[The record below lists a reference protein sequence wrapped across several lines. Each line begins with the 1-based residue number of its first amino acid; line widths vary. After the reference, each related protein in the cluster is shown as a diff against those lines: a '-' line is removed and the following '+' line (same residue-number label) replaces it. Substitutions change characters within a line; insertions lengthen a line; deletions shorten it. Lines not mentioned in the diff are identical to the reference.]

1 MDKDDLSQ
9 LQQSR
14 LLQTKHLESKKWCE
28 SLQWLQTGIKIETLM
43 LMEMVMQPNPAAS
56 VSKPQLSTLIWNN
69 RQKVYSKIAP

>member
-14 LLQTKHLESKKWCE
+14 LLQTKHLEYKKWCE
-28 SLQWLQTGIKIETLM
+28 GLQWLQTGIKIETLM

-56 VSKPQLSTLIWNN
+56 VSKP
-69 RQKVYSKIAP
+69 